1 VYDER
6 DEVSLREL
14 YLTVRRGL
22 PLIVVVTIV
31 AAAAAFL
38 VVGLRPVRYRAEAVV
53 RVTVPQLGGGSL
65 PVDTT
70 IGFDTYRRVAMS
82 ATVLN
87 DALSRL
93 DDTALDLRALR
104 SAGSVE
110 RVNEGNGSALVAAM
124 GVTLPS
130 AVRAAAAANAWAA
143 AASDAIRASL
153 KANIE
158 GVRASVEN
166 DLSQRGEALTQAEA
180 GWEAFTATDERD
192 ALNAQLRGLDTRRL
206 ADEQRIDDLDRQI
219 AATRARQEI
228 TTAIVAARQG
238 GSPAPVEQQLQ
249 ALQQADVL
257 DEASASALAS
267 AVALTP
273 DARVAGADLATVVA
287 RVRLQDDAAT
297 LAANSAERQAIT
309 ARIAGLQTEADRL
322 RKRLAAL
329 GSKASAAQRELENA
343 RTAYQQ
349 LEPLAP
355 QLAALLGLAQA
366 SPSILDA
373 ATPPPRPLGRG
384 RAPITAAA
392 AAVAFFLMLFLVLAR
407 VAIAEPRD
415 AHAAPRATPPR
426 APTP

>member
-1 VYDER
+1 MYDER
-6 DEVSLREL
+6 DEISLREL

-38 VVGLRPVRYRAEAVV
+38 VVGLRPERYRAEAVV
-53 RVTVPQLGGGSL
+53 RVTVPQLGGGGL

-70 IGFDTYRRVAMS
+70 VGFDTYRRVAMS

-87 DALSRL
+87 DALGRL
-93 DDTALDLRALR
+93 DDAALDLRALR

-110 RVNEGNGSALVAAM
+110 RVNEGNGGALVAAM

-130 AVRAAAAANAWAA
+130 PVRAAAAANAWAA

-153 KANIE
+153 RANIE

-180 GWEAFTATDERD
+180 AWEAFTATDERD

-249 ALQQADVL
+249 ALQQAGVL

-322 RKRLAAL
+322 RGRLAAL
-329 GSKASAAQRELENA
+329 GSKASAAQRELESA

-349 LEPLAP
+349 LEPMAP
-355 QLAALLGLAQA
+355 QLVALLGLAQT

-373 ATPPPRPLGRG
+373 ATPPPRPVGRG
-384 RAPITAAA
+384 RGPITAAA
-392 AAVAFFLMLFLVLAR
+392 AAVAFFVMLFLVLAR
-407 VAIAEPRD
+407 AAIAEPRD
-415 AHAAPRATPPR
+415 ARAAPRATPPR